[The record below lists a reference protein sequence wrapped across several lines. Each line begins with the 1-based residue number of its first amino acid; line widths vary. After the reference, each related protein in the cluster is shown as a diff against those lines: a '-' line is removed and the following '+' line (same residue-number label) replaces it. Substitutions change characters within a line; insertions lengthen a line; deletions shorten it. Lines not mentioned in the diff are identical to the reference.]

1 MNTEID
7 HDLTPGQWE
16 TLKALR
22 MPATALSRLDRFAVE
37 SLVVLQLAAI
47 RDNLPVITPRGR
59 KVLIR
64 GSTRLWDLAA

>member
-22 MPATALSRLDRFAVE
+22 MPATTLSRLDRFAVE
-37 SLVVLQLAAI
+37 SLVALQLAAI